1 MSSEPSEAELLRRAI
16 ESRLLDLHTSIPAV
30 VESYDSTKQTIDARI
45 VTKRTIRNEDG
56 KTQFEEMPIVRNVR
70 VKFPKGRA
78 DSGAEDGSLSRF
90 YITWPLHKGDP
101 IDLVCDESY
110 AGHYRDT
117 GIVPSESPF
126 VGRFNLSS
134 CWAIPGAGADSDAI
148 TDIID
153 DAIVIGIEGTDAQI
167 VIRSDGDPVS
177 PKINLGRNVTSK
189 IALAQKTVDKLNALI
204 NALTDSS
211 IIPAPASGPDA
222 GETGLT
228 AMLAAIHHAFPAPVD
243 PEDVAAALVYGE

>member
-16 ESRLLDLHTSIPAV
+16 ESRLLDVHTSIPAI
-30 VESYDSTKQTIDARI
+30 VESYDWTKQTIDARI
-45 VTKRTIRNEDG
+45 VLKRAIRSEDG
-56 KTQFEEMPIVRNVR
+56 KTQFEELPIVRNVR

-78 DSGAEDGSLSRF
+78 NSGAGDGSLSRF

-101 IDLVCDESY
+101 VDLVADESY

-117 GIVPSESPF
+117 GVVPSESPF

-153 DAIVIGIEGTDAQI
+153 DALVIGIEGTDAQI

-189 IALAQKTVDKLNALI
+189 IALAQKVADQINKIIDLLRPGGAWTPVAMDGGAALQT
-204 NALTDSS
+204 AASTTLTH
-211 IIPAPASGPDA
+211 
-222 GETGLT
+222 L
-228 AMLAAIHHAFPAPVD
+228 D